1 MIRMSIF
8 GHWTFPDDISEEQIW
23 LSWLVRLRWV
33 AILAQ
38 IITVAATFG
47 LLSQPDRTLPA
58 LGVLI
63 SILVVANFWAI
74 RTLNAQHAINKRALL
89 GQLGLDVSVL
99 TGFFLLC
106 GGHHNPFTPLYMVH
120 IAMGAVMLRRHQA
133 TILSAIVV
141 FCYLLTHNMFLP
153 LHLGRHPLGSATIQR
168 IGDVTA
174 FTITTGAVTIFVA
187 GLAWSLQKR
196 KQQLL
201 GQRERTARTDRLRSV
216 GTMAAGAAHELN
228 TPLSTIGLRAR
239 RLKRRHEDS
248 DSTRDTEVILE
259 QLQRC
264 TRIVEQLL
272 ISAGDPSASGLE
284 RAKLGELV
292 QQGVTLWSK
301 STEMQVV
308 IDDAHPE
315 TEVELPRVAFIQ
327 ALINL
332 LENARQAQEVIDCS
346 TPIAVKLSVRGDY
359 GVIEV
364 LDRGCGLP
372 EASDQVGTPFFTTKI
387 NGTGLGVFVAQTVA
401 DGAGGG
407 LQYARRDDGGTH
419 ATWWFPR
426 IERRNT

>member
-1 MIRMSIF
+1 MSINEYSL
-8 GHWTFPDDISEEQIW
+8 WRFPEDISEEQIW

-38 IITVAATFG
+38 TVTVAFTFR
-47 LLSQPDRTLPA
+47 LLSQPERTLPA
-58 LGVLI
+58 LGALI
-63 SILVVANFWAI
+63 CILVIANFWAI
-74 RTLNAQHAINKRALL
+74 RTLNAQRPIRETALL

-99 TGFFLLC
+99 TGFFVLC

-120 IAMGAVMLRRHQA
+120 IAMGAVMLKPQRA
-133 TILSAIVV
+133 TILSVIVSL
-141 FCYLLTHNMFLP
+141 CYLLTHSVYLP
-153 LHLGRHPLGSATIQR
+153 LHLSRHALGPDTLQR

-174 FTITTGAVTIFVA
+174 FTITTAAVTIFVA
-187 GLAWSLQKR
+187 GLAWSLQNR

-201 GQRERTARTDRLRSV
+201 AQRERTARTDRLRSV

-228 TPLSTIGLRAR
+228 TPLSTIGLRTR
-239 RLKRRHEDS
+239 RLQRRHQDADS
-248 DSTRDTEVILE
+248 SRDAEVILE

-284 RAKLGELV
+284 RAKLGDLV
-292 QQGVTLWSK
+292 RQGVTLWSK

-308 IDDAHPE
+308 VDDANQE

-332 LENARQAQEVIDCS
+332 LENARQAQEVIACT
-346 TPIAVKLSVRGDY
+346 TPIVVKLSAREAF
-359 GVIEV
+359 GVIEI

-372 EASDQVGTPFFTTKI
+372 DATDQVGTPFFTTKV

-407 LQYARRDDGGTH
+407 LQYTRRDDGGTH

-426 IERRNT
+426 LERRSS